1 MEKLR
6 RYCFERRLIRLLT
19 LVCFF
24 QFSGLCNG
32 YAYSAV
38 VSSANLPQ
46 AISLVGLVTSSA
58 VASVKE
64 TRIPLFKASTVFA
77 KDLVSS
83 SQIIPQFVLNQISS
97 YVRFFKNPSIKS
109 IQSHYSGMGFS
120 HIFISAQLT
129 MAGLSSEK
137 QEWFD
142 LLPVFPDQHY
152 YDYKNNWIKP
162 ENWKRK
168 PVTWNRNYG
177 IKLDSLEEWQIFRF
191 PERYEYKIARLRRIV
206 YAQILKI
213 PDDIGNYWEAQSW
226 REHSSDFA
234 WVLFLRVWSYNDRV
248 LDASEKWMVSQRN
261 SAGTVTG
268 ISFCDAGHAI
278 GRGLPLERK
287 TSFSPKKKREL

>member
-46 AISLVGLVTSSA
+46 AISLVGLVTSGA
-58 VASVKE
+58 VTSVKE
-64 TRIPLFKASTVFA
+64 TRIPLLKASTVFA
-77 KDLVSS
+77 KGLVSS

-97 YVRFFKNPSIKS
+97 CVRFLKNPSIKS
-109 IQSHYSGMGFS
+109 IQSHYSGMRFS
-120 HIFISAQLT
+120 PIFISAQLT
-129 MAGLSSEK
+129 MDGFSLEK

-142 LLPVFPDQHY
+142 LLPVFSDQRF

-168 PVTWNRNYG
+168 LVTWNRNYG
-177 IKLDSLEEWQIFRF
+177 IKFDPLEEWQISRF

-206 YAQILKI
+206 YPQILKI
-213 PDDIGNYWEAQSW
+213 PDDIGNFWEAQ
-226 REHSSDFA
+226 
-234 WVLFLRVWSYNDRV
+234 
-248 LDASEKWMVSQRN
+248 
-261 SAGTVTG
+261 
-268 ISFCDAGHAI
+268 
-278 GRGLPLERK
+278 P
-287 TSFSPKKKREL
+287 